1 MLSIEKSAFLPIPVS
16 IINKENNMDLSNIY
30 DLPEERFTKY
40 QESPFPD
47 DEIRPG
53 LKEFAKKLL

>member
-1 MLSIEKSAFLPIPVS
+1 
-16 IINKENNMDLSNIY
+16 MDLSNIY

>member
-1 MLSIEKSAFLPIPVS
+1 
-16 IINKENNMDLSNIY
+16 MDISNIY
-30 DLPEERFTKY
+30 DLSEERFTKY

-53 LKEFAKKLL
+53 LKEFAKNLKKKLLICRHHM